1 MEINTI
7 KEFNY
12 KGFDCI
18 VKRVG
23 FSRQDKHAVLDA
35 IGISGSTDFSMRNWW
50 LCGYVILPADHP
62 LNGEHYDDL
71 NDVIDVHQGL
81 TYSDNGENNTW
92 VIGFDCNHLGDGNKE
107 NTEEYVVSQIQSVVD
122 QITDP
127 ENDLRGLL
135 DDMAYGEG

>member
-7 KEFNY
+7 KKFKY

-18 VKRVG
+18 VKRIG
-23 FSRQDKHAVLDA
+23 YSKGQSARDA
-35 IGISGSTDFSMRNWW
+35 INLLGDDDFSMRQWW
-50 LCGYVILPADHP
+50 LCGYVVLPGDHP

-81 TYSDNGENNTW
+81 TFSDNGENNTW
-92 VIGFDCNHLGDGNKE
+92 IIGFDCNHLGDGDKE

-127 ENDLRGLL
+127 DNDLRAMIE
-135 DDMAYGEG
+135 DPAWGEG